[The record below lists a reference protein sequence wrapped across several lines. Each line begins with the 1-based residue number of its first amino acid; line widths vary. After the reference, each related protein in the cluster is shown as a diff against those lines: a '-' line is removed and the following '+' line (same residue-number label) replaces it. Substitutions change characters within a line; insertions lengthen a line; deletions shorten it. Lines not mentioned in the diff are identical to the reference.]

1 MFNRPRTSDRGYC
14 STPSTAQTVSVCG
27 GELRRGS
34 VAISRDEYRS
44 LQRMYGFV
52 NESSRPRPEP
62 PAEPKRKDFP
72 ADRDGYRAFDDAM
85 RQYRSAYASWEA
97 WTDPRPFFQAGADV
111 SMLRYAEVDGIRIVA
126 WLARVMRGTAPGADP
141 LKAVVQLAIDAG
153 WDVDPAD
160 VSWAKNDEPSEEFS

>member
-44 LQRMYGFV
+44 LQRVYGFV
-52 NESSRPRPEP
+52 DESSRLRPEP
-62 PAEPKRKDFP
+62 PVEPTRKDFP
-72 ADRDGYRAFDDAM
+72 ADRAFDDAM

-111 SMLRYAEVDGIRIVA
+111 SMLRYAEVDGLRIVA

-160 VSWAKNDEPSEEFS
+160 VSWAKNDESSEETS